1 MPHVDRTVF
10 QFSFCNSPEHA
21 MPLSHR
27 CCISS
32 SSVFV
37 APLSVEVIRANCNLK
52 HAVTVWHLLA
62 HGVGGI
68 FSLQPCF
75 SDTTRSWRDYDGI
88 RILMTRLWRDC
99 DAIRITMT
107 RLQLAYSPI
116 QYLVVRF
123 TAKEFHGSIVGFLGD
138 WTCRT
143 NDEVCDQDL
152 SARICACKYVQ
163 MRANARVALIDSLTW
178 TQNLSAGSPSRSR
191 RKHGLW

>member
-68 FSLQPCF
+68 FFITAMFFGHYPIMTGL
-75 SDTTRSWRDYDGI
+75 WRDSDFDDAI
-88 RILMTRLWRDC
+88 MTRLRRDSDYN
-99 DAIRITMT
+99 DAIAACVFPDSISRCAFYCQGVSWEHRWFPW
-107 RLQLAYSPI
+107 RLNMPY
-116 QYLVVRF
+116 
-123 TAKEFHGSIVGFLGD
+123 E
-138 WTCRT
+138 
-143 NDEVCDQDL
+143 
-152 SARICACKYVQ
+152 
-163 MRANARVALIDSLTW
+163 
-178 TQNLSAGSPSRSR
+178 
-191 RKHGLW
+191 